1 MTVTGKV
8 DFHLSI
14 HYIFFSLNY
23 SSLERTI
30 SITFLVSYFIFHR
43 ERKKKVEDILRN
55 IRDAILVRSYTI
67 HVNLVKCIN
76 CIIWPNFP
84 YSASVVGVQ

>member
-67 HVNLVKCIN
+67 HVNLVNMYKLYHLAK
-76 CIIWPNFP
+76 FP
-84 YSASVVGVQ
+84 YSALVVGVQ